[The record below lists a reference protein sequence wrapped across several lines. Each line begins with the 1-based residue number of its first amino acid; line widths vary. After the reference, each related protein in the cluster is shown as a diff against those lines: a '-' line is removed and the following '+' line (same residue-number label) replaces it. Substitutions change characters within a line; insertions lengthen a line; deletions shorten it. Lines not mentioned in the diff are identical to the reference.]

1 MDERGCCNR
10 PTRRR
15 GAGAGQSVPPPPRD
29 PPTPLFRNLIFG
41 VIAQEDAQHLSH
53 PQGLNDVIDNDL
65 LFELHQARTTHDR
78 SEYKI

>member
-1 MDERGCCNR
+1 
-10 PTRRR
+10 
-15 GAGAGQSVPPPPRD
+15 
-29 PPTPLFRNLIFG
+29 

>member
-1 MDERGCCNR
+1 MPVAQMRLINEHI
-10 PTRRR
+10 
-15 GAGAGQSVPPPPRD
+15 GAGQGILDRTLEVECDSAVG
-29 PPTPLFRNLIFG
+29 G

>member
-1 MDERGCCNR
+1 MSADAA
-10 PTRRR
+10 T
-15 GAGAGQSVPPPPRD
+15 PPRGGEAQAQGRACPHPHAT

-65 LFELHQARTTHDR
+65 LFELHQTRTTHDR